1 MTSQHPR
8 LLIGGLTGAVAL
20 AAVMMVV
27 AISHLSSS
35 NQRAA
40 TTNAANSPFLGATMP
55 PGVRAPNFRLTDQ
68 NGRPVSMTQY
78 RGRPVIVTYLYT
90 HCKDT
95 CPVTAQMIRG
105 ALDDLGR
112 AAVPALAVSVD
123 PFRDTEASARA
134 FLAKQSVTRRIRFV
148 LGTRRQLLPVWHGF
162 AIQPQLPHS
171 EHQALI
177 TLVDKRGVQRVADPV
192 DQTNPEQLA
201 HDVRVLERERG

>member
-1 MTSQHPR
+1 VVRTR
-8 LLIGGLTGAVAL
+8 LQLGVL
-20 AAVMMVV
+20 AAVGATAAVLAAF
-27 AISHLSSS
+27 AIAHLTSSGTPAAVSH
-35 NQRAA
+35 APG
-40 TTNAANSPFLGATMP
+40 SPFLGATMP
-55 PGVRAPNFRLTDQ
+55 PGVRAPQFRLTDQ
-68 NGRPVSMTQY
+68 NGRPVTMAEY

-112 AAVPALAVSVD
+112 SAVPALAVSVD
-123 PFRDTEASARA
+123 PFRDTRASARA
-134 FLAKQSVTRRIRFV
+134 FLAKQRVSGRIRFV

-177 TLVDKRGVQRVADPV
+177 TLVDRRGFQRVADPV